1 MENIAILKNLGLSEP
16 EVSVYLALLKIG
28 GSLASTVAK
37 EAGLKRTTIYAIL
50 KTLSDK
56 GFVSVYFRKNKRY
69 YYAEKPQRLAQY
81 FEKKLELFTNII
93 PTLESLGRKQDQQL
107 GLRFIET
114 KEELEAF
121 YTSLLMRYKNKK
133 YCIIGSLHGWED
145 IDPAFF
151 KRFRVERG
159 RTNIKTRLLLT
170 ADSRTDNPADPKLL
184 RDVRY
189 LPAKYTFKSTIDI
202 YPDQILIVSPHLSSL
217 AVVVAVPAMVDIF
230 KSIFEVMWEMM
241 GDEQRETVV
250 DFTNKRKKDV
260 LLR

>member
-1 MENIAILKNLGLSEP
+1 MENTAILKTLGLSDS
-16 EVSVYLALLKIG
+16 EVAIYLSLLKLG
-28 GSLASTVAK
+28 GSLASQVSK
-37 EAGLKRTTIYAIL
+37 EAGLKRTSVYAIL
-50 KTLSDK
+50 KTLGEK

-69 YYAEKPQRLAQY
+69 YYAQQPQRLAQY

-121 YTSLLMRYKNKK
+121 YTGLLAQYKNKK

-145 IDPAFF
+145 IDPSFF

-159 RTNIKTRLLLT
+159 RANIKTRLLLT
-170 ADSRTDNPADPKLL
+170 ADSRTDNPPDPKLL

-189 LPAKYTFKSTIDI
+189 LPAKYNFKSTIDV

-241 GDEQRETVV
+241 GKE
-250 DFTNKRKKDV
+250 
-260 LLR
+260 